1 MKAGVLATSDPAA
14 GDPVKAIGWGKS
26 GSDMEAFKTLH
37 EVDLN
42 THETVMPKVNN
53 VNIFDHKKYTV
64 WGGRLLKR
72 FCSMLMI

>member
-42 THETVMPKVNN
+42 IHKEVAPKVKNLK
-53 VNIFDHKKYTV
+53 ILDHEKDQ
-64 WGGRLLKR
+64 
-72 FCSMLMI
+72 F